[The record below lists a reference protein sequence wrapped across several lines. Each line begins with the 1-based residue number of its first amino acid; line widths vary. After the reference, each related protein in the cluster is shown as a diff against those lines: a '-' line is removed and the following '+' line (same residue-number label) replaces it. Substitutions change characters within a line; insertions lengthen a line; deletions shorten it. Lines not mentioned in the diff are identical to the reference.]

1 MRRNHFGWATGV
13 LAVLAVA
20 AACVGARPSVQAGGD
35 TGDAPPDVYDPCP
48 AVPSD
53 VPAEKAALM
62 AAACAPNTLPAITG
76 TPVPWLNAPYRGPQ
90 ITPTPTVDVMVS
102 YPACDPAGIE
112 LSFEGWSTDFPL
124 TFGWIV
130 ARTTGPR
137 ACHLQGLASV
147 EVLDSTGSVLAT
159 AAPGDGPFG
168 PALLQ
173 PGLPGPSAMPEEG
186 PLGPAYTPGYGYQ
199 GLALEYPC
207 DSTPPDAAAV
217 RASLPGGRPFTLAVP
232 PATQCDSDIRL
243 GLSVL
248 DWNFVSMDS
257 PPPAALAPS
266 WLEVIPVLPASA
278 VVGESMEFTIALRNG
293 HALPVSLDPC
303 PVYTI
308 QASILDATGKED
320 AFFDPEYTL
329 NCGSRAAIAP
339 DESVAFRMRLD
350 IPADVPVG
358 DSMVVWW
365 WFGTSDYPEA
375 MQVKEP
381 VLLIAPGG

>member
-1 MRRNHFGWATGV
+1 MAT
-13 LAVLAVA
+13 
-20 AACVGARPSVQAGGD
+20 
-35 TGDAPPDVYDPCP
+35 
-48 AVPSD
+48 
-53 VPAEKAALM
+53 
-62 AAACAPNTLPAITG
+62 
-76 TPVPWLNAPYRGPQ
+76 
-90 ITPTPTVDVMVS
+90 
-102 YPACDPAGIE
+102 YPACDPQAIE
-112 LSFEGWSTDFPL
+112 LSFAGWSTDYPM

-137 ACHLQGLASV
+137 ACYLQGMASV
-147 EVLDSTGSVLAT
+147 EVLDGAGSVLAT

-173 PGLPGPSAMPEEG
+173 SGLPGPSAMPEEG
-186 PLGPAYTPGYGYQ
+186 PLGPVYTPGYGYQ

-217 RASLPGGRPFTLAVP
+217 RASLPGGRPFTLAVA
-232 PATQCDSDIRL
+232 PATQCDGDIPL

-248 DWNFVSMDS
+248 DWNFVSADG
-257 PPPAALAPS
+257 PPPAALTPS
-266 WLEVIPVLPASA
+266 WLDVIPVLPAYA
-278 VVGESMEFTIALRNG
+278 VVGESMEFTIALRNEHG
-293 HALPVSLDPC
+293 LPVSLDPC

-339 DESVAFRMRLD
+339 DESVAFQMRLD

-358 DSMVVWW
+358 DLMVVWW

-381 VLLIAPGG
+381 IRLVAPGG